1 MTRFLSRRIATSL
14 GVFVLATYIF
24 YVLAAFAVDPLEDL
38 RASSQ
43 KNREQLIA
51 LRTAELHLDV
61 NPFLRFFLW
70 AKGPLGCVV
79 GNCDFGRDYRTG
91 EPVLELI
98 PYAMGQTLKL
108 IGVATIV
115 AIFLGVTIGMIS
127 ALRQYSGFDY
137 GVTLATFLAFSLPS
151 FFIAVL
157 LKQWGAIG
165 FNDFLETARIPIVA
179 LVLIGLVVGGVA
191 ASAVVGRNR
200 TRLLVGGGV
209 AVATVLILGVMSA
222 TDWFHNPGL
231 GPVVLTVLV
240 AGAGLLAAMLFAGVK
255 DKRALGVA
263 GSVVLLILAAYF
275 PMQSAFAFTPGLV
288 AFAQL
293 IGFVVGGVVIG
304 ALWRG
309 KDRAA
314 YMWIGAIT
322 AFVGFALL
330 WGDYLFSFWN
340 AYSSTASV
348 NGRPIATVGATSPEL
363 TGSGY
368 WVGTLDVYTHLVLPT
383 AALTLVSLAGY
394 TRYARSSMLEVMN
407 LDYVRTARAKGL
419 PERQVILRHAFRNA
433 LIPLATIVPI
443 DLAGLFGGAVIT
455 ETVFGWQGM
464 GRLFARSL
472 HEGNLNPLMG
482 WFVITGLLIVTA
494 NILVDVLYGL
504 LDPRIRVD
512 A

>member
-14 GVFVLATYIF
+14 GVFVIATYLF
-24 YVLAAFAVDPLEDL
+24 YVLAAFSSDPLEDL
-38 RASSQ
+38 RASTQ
-43 KNREQLIA
+43 KNREQLMA
-51 LRTAELHLDV
+51 LRTAELNLNV
-61 NPFLRFFLW
+61 SPFLRFFIW
-70 AKGPLGCVV
+70 AKGPIGCVV
-79 GNCDFGRDYRTG
+79 GKCDLGRDYKTG
-91 EPVLELI
+91 QPVIELI
-98 PYAMGQTLKL
+98 PHAMGQTLKL

-115 AIFLGVTIGMIS
+115 AIVFGVAIGMIS

-137 GVTLATFLAFSLPS
+137 GVTLATFLAYSLPS

-165 FNDFLETARIPIVA
+165 FNDFLETARIPLVA
-179 LVLIGLVVGGVA
+179 LIIIGLAVGAVV
-191 ASAVVGRNR
+191 ASAVVGRTR
-200 TRLLVGGGV
+200 TRLIVGASV
-209 AVATVLILGVMSA
+209 AVTTAVVLGVMSA
-222 TDWFHNPGL
+222 TDWFHDPRL
-231 GPVVLTVLV
+231 GPVVVTVLV
-240 AGAGLLAAMLFAGVK
+240 AGAGLLAAMMFAGPK

-263 GSVVLLILAAYF
+263 GSVVLLILVAYF
-275 PMQSAFAFTPGLV
+275 PMQSVFSFTPGIV

-293 IGFVVGGVVIG
+293 IGFVIGGVVIG

-322 AFVGFALL
+322 AFAGFALL
-330 WGDYLFSFWN
+330 WGDYLFSFWS
-340 AYSSTASV
+340 AYSGTASV

-383 AALTLVSLAGY
+383 IALTLVSLAGY
-394 TRYARSSMLEVMN
+394 TRYARASMLEVMN

-464 GRLFARSL
+464 GKLFSTAL

-482 WFVITGLLIVTA
+482 WFVVTGVLIIAA

>member
-1 MTRFLSRRIATSL
+1 MTRFLARRVAISL
-14 GVFVLATYIF
+14 GVFVIATYIF
-24 YVLAAFAVDPLEDL
+24 YVLAAFAADPLEDL
-38 RASSQ
+38 RNSNQ

-51 LRTAELHLDV
+51 LRTAELNLDV
-61 NPFLRFFLW
+61 APPLRFFIW
-70 AKGPLGCVV
+70 AKGPIGCFV
-79 GNCDFGRDYRTG
+79 GKCDFGRDYRTS
-91 EPVLELI
+91 EPVTSLI
-98 PYAMGQTLKL
+98 PHAMDQTLRL

-115 AIFLGVTIGMIS
+115 AILLGVAIGMIS

-165 FNDFLETARIPIVA
+165 FNDFLEVGRIPLVA
-179 LVLIGLVVGGVA
+179 LILIGLAIGAVV
-191 ASAVVGRNR
+191 ASAIVGRMR
-200 TRLLVGGGV
+200 TRLIVGSSV
-209 AVATVLILGVMSA
+209 AVATAVILGILSA
-222 TDWFHNPGL
+222 TEWFYNPRL
-231 GPVVLTVLV
+231 GPIVLTVLV
-240 AGAGLLAAMLFAGVK
+240 AGFGLLMAMLFAGPK

-263 GSVVLLILAAYF
+263 GSAVVLIAAAYF
-275 PMQSAFAFTPGLV
+275 PMQKAFAFTPGPV

-293 IGFVVGGVVIG
+293 VGFTVGGAVIG
-304 ALWRG
+304 LLWRG

-314 YMWIGAIT
+314 YVWIGALT
-322 AFVGFALL
+322 AFFGYALL
-330 WGDYLFSFWN
+330 WGDYLFSFWDD
-340 AYSSTASV
+340 YSGTASV
-348 NGRPIATVGATSPEL
+348 NGRPIATVGAQSPEL
-363 TGSGY
+363 SGSGY
-368 WVGTLDVYTHLVLPT
+368 WVGTLDAYTHLVLPI
-383 AALTLVSLAGY
+383 AALALVSLAGY
-394 TRYARSSMLEVMN
+394 TRYSRSSMLEVMN

-433 LIPLATIVPI
+433 LIPLATIIPI

-464 GRLFARSL
+464 GRLFVDSL
-472 HEGNLNPLMG
+472 KHGNLNPLMG
-482 WFVITGLLIVTA
+482 WFVATGLLIIIA